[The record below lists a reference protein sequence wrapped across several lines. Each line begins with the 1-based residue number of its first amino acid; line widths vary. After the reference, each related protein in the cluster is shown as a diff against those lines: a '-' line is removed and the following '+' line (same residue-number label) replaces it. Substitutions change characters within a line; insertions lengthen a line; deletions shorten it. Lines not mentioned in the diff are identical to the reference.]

1 MTGYIPQKFF
11 FILFIKRVVKRA
23 GPNVSIFQTNFSS
36 FLSIELQ
43 WAVASV
49 YVYLRRGKRRK
60 IEMGS
65 PIGLRNFL
73 NLNLI

>member
-1 MTGYIPQKFF
+1 MSGYIPQKFF

-43 WAVASV
+43 STIASV
-49 YVYLRRGKRRK
+49 YVYLRWKRKCRAAREAK
-60 IEMGS
+60 KNRDGIS
-65 PIGLRNFL
+65 NRAT
-73 NLNLI
+73 

>member
-49 YVYLRRGKRRK
+49 YVYLRWKRKCTAAREAK
-60 IEMGS
+60 KNRDGIS
-65 PIGLRNFL
+65 NRAT
-73 NLNLI
+73 